1 MTEVATLVD
10 SWADVPTTLQ
20 PIAPMTGPFPK
31 APFLETWRAHHASP
45 DARGPIAVTATGAIP
60 LWVDRGVVRL
70 SGEAGL
76 TDYHSPLGASFDEA
90 VALIAERYSG
100 TDFSFD
106 SLPVEALEPLASAL
120 ATANVASSPSAHGA
134 ALVVD
139 LPSDHEA
146 WLGSLPKKRR
156 HELKRKRRR
165 FVDALGEPLLE
176 RRTDPEAF
184 EAFVAMHRRSQAD
197 KDQFMTQ
204 HMEGFFWALITNS
217 GASIDLVT
225 VDGSPVAAAFDFVD
239 SDALYLYNSAY
250 ASDVSDASPG
260 IVLLAMMI
268 ERSINDGLQRFDF
281 LKGDEEYKYRLG
293 AVDRPL
299 AVLEGRFP

>member
-1 MTEVATLVD
+1 MTEVADLVD
-10 SWADVPTTLQ
+10 SWADVPTTLR
-20 PIAPMTGPFPK
+20 PIAPMTGPFPTG
-31 APFLETWRAHHASP
+31 PFLETWRAHHASP
-45 DARGPIAVTATGAIP
+45 DARAPIAVTATGAIP

-76 TDYHSPLGASFDEA
+76 TDYHSPLGVSFDEA
-90 VALIAERYSG
+90 VALIAKRYSG

-106 SLPVEALEPLASAL
+106 SLPVGALEPLGSAL
-120 ATANVASSPSAHGA
+120 AAANVTSSPSAHGA
-134 ALVVD
+134 TLVVD

-156 HELKRKRRR
+156 HELRRKRRR

-184 EAFVAMHRRSQAD
+184 EAFVAMHRQSQAD
-197 KDQFMTQ
+197 KGQFMTED
-204 HMEGFFWALITNS
+204 MEGFFRALIVNS
-217 GASIDLVT
+217 GAAIDLVT
-225 VDGSPVAAAFDFVD
+225 VDGSPVAAAFDFID

-250 ASDVSDASPG
+250 ASDASEASPG
-260 IVLLAMMI
+260 IVLLVLMI
-268 ERSINDGLQRFDF
+268 ERSIDDGLHRFDF
-281 LKGDEEYKYRLG
+281 LKGDEEYKYQLG

-299 AVLEGRFP
+299 AVLEGMFP